1 MIGRLKSKTAR
12 DWVQAL
18 ERDGFAIRKGKG
30 SHHIYQHPDGRRV
43 LVVYHKLGDTFGPKT
58 IKQLLSGTG
67 WQEEDLKRL
76 KLLG

>member
-1 MIGRLKSKTAR
+1 MITRLKSRTAR
-12 DWVQAL
+12 EWVQAL
-18 ERDGFAIRKGKG
+18 ERDGFAVRKGKG

-58 IKQLLSGTG
+58 IRQLLTGTS

-76 KLLG
+76 KLLV

>member
-12 DWVQAL
+12 EWVQAL

-30 SHHIYQHPDGRRV
+30 FHHVYQYPDGRRV

-76 KLLG
+76 KLVG